1 VYLILP
7 FLNLYP
13 WNQEDIEWG
22 REELRP
28 KGSDNDV
35 LAGVKVRETAD
46 SSSAL
51 LSISIKSSLSG
62 KEKVEPVE
70 LAIFEQI

>member
-1 VYLILP
+1 MYSTPP
-7 FLNLYP
+7 FLKLYP
-13 WNQEDIEWG
+13 WNQEDIERG

-28 KGSDNDV
+28 KGSDDDV

-51 LSISIKSSLSG
+51 LSISIKGSVSG
-62 KEKVEPVE
+62 EEKAEPVE
-70 LAIFEQI
+70 LAIFE

>member
-1 VYLILP
+1 VHLILP

-35 LAGVKVRETAD
+35 L
-46 SSSAL
+46 
-51 LSISIKSSLSG
+51 
-62 KEKVEPVE
+62 
-70 LAIFEQI
+70 

>member
-1 VYLILP
+1 VYSIPP
-7 FLNLYP
+7 FLNLYL

-28 KGSDNDV
+28 KGSDDDV
-35 LAGVKVRETAD
+35 LAGVKVQETAD
-46 SSSAL
+46 LSSAL
-51 LSISIKSSLSG
+51 LSISIKGSVSG
-62 KEKVEPVE
+62 EEKVEPVE